1 MYIVTDSHIH
11 TLNVLHLSSQRHRLC
26 THYGSQNLESDCI
39 KSWQK
44 WEVNVILNHYEWE
57 DKWWNHSGKLLRS
70 FSQNEKCDLTIW
82 FLGFCWFKR
91 NGEKKLWKD
100 LYRNVLDSFVQNNKT
115 LEEEFPYSRKWGQQ
129 IPLHLY
135 NGPLVHYDKINV
147 LSIHAATWW
156 NFKNIYVKWQKP
168 DTKSTTLCNFFYWNP
183 GMDKTK
189 LLWRELV
196 LAWNGGNQS

>member
-1 MYIVTDSHIH
+1 MKSLWKTFEKFFTKWKMWPHNLIP
-11 TLNVLHLSSQRHRLC
+11 RL
-26 THYGSQNLESDCI
+26 LLI
-39 KSWQK
+39 QK
-44 WEVNVILNHYEWE
+44 
-57 DKWWNHSGKLLRS
+57 KWR
-70 FSQNEKCDLTIW
+70 
-82 FLGFCWFKR
+82 
-91 NGEKKLWKD
+91 KKLWKD

-147 LSIHAATWW
+147 LSIHVATWW

-168 DTKSTTLCNFFYWNP
+168 DTKSTTLCNFSYWNP

-196 LAWNGGNQS
+196 LAWN